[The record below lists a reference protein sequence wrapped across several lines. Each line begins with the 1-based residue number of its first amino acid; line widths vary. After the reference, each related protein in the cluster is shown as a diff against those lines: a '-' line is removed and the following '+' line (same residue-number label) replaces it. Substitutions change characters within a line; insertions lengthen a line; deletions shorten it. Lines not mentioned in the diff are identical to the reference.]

1 MLQEERDLET
11 IPVGALGIIPLKGC
25 EQLSQKVNDY
35 LVDLENGNGRV
46 SISLPSLLPDTREI
60 TYIIER

>member
-35 LVDLENGNGRV
+35 LVQWRTERENEHKSTIAFAG
-46 SISLPSLLPDTREI
+46 
-60 TYIIER
+60 

>member
-25 EQLSQKVNDY
+25 EQLSLKELSTNLSADM
-35 LVDLENGNGRV
+35 
-46 SISLPSLLPDTREI
+46 ICTF
-60 TYIIER
+60 